1 MITDTLITPSQL
13 RAYRPHAVIDDDR
26 ITPFIIEAQQN
37 DLRPALNDA
46 LYYDL
51 MTKFTQAGDDMYS
64 AYQDLIDGK
73 EYTYGSHTV
82 YFSGI
87 KPMLAYFTLARF
99 IVSQQVN
106 ITRFGV
112 TQKLTPQSEP
122 TSFAAIQA
130 EANQMKS
137 TAISYQNE
145 LIQFLETKASTYPL
159 YNTAGGSSNI
169 SSRTS
174 FKIFKL

>member
-1 MITDTLITPSQL
+1 MITDTLITPTQL
-13 RAYRPHAVIDDDR
+13 RTYRPHAVIDDDR
-26 ITPFIIEAQQN
+26 INPFIIEAQQN

-51 MTKFTQAGDDMYS
+51 MNNFTDEEHAMYD
-64 AYQDLIDGK
+64 AYQDLIDGV
-73 EYTYGSHTV
+73 EYTYNAQTV

-99 IVSQQVN
+99 IVSNQVN

-112 TQKLTPQSEP
+112 TQKLNTQSEP
-122 TSFAAIQA
+122 TSFQMIHA
-130 EANQMKS
+130 EAKQMKS
-137 TAISYQNE
+137 TAVNYQNE
-145 LIQFLETKASTYPL
+145 LIRFLKTNHTDYPL
-159 YNTAGGSSNI
+159 YNTGGASSNI